1 MRMRSFLP
9 IKFKRSPL
17 CPMAVTG
24 GMSCTWNT
32 SFASPLL
39 PGVKAMY
46 EPESSVPKPVTPLWS
61 IRGLTT
67 QNWVSLRMR
76 PDTSA
81 LSWAVTSTP
90 FWSSRSLIR
99 VTRPTSMLNTL
110 MTVLLTSMPSA
121 LSIKSVTTGPLLRI
135 SLTQS
140 QPPAISAISGTS
152 QTAERKV
159 LFLRTRA

>member
-1 MRMRSFLP
+1 MNQFVVGALDEDGVMHALVGRVEMRAFDLPDHKVFIQNRAVDVEDAVVLP

-90 FWSSRSLIR
+90 FGR
-99 VTRPTSMLNTL
+99 
-110 MTVLLTSMPSA
+110 
-121 LSIKSVTTGPLLRI
+121 
-135 SLTQS
+135 
-140 QPPAISAISGTS
+140 
-152 QTAERKV
+152 
-159 LFLRTRA
+159 RAV